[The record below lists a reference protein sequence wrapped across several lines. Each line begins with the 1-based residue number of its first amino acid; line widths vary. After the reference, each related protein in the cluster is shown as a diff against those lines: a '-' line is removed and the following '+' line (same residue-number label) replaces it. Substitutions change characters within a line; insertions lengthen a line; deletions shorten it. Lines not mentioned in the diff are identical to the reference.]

1 MTTQAW
7 IAVAVVIAC
16 FGGFLFTAISPELIL
31 LSGVGILLLSGV
43 LTPVQALAGLA
54 NEGMITVALM
64 YIIAAGLRETGAL
77 EFLTHYFLGRPQS
90 IRGAVTRL
98 ILPVAAISAFLNNTP
113 VVAAFLPAVIDWAKR
128 LRISP
133 SKLLIPLSY
142 ATILGGTLTLIG
154 TSTNLA
160 VNGLLLSRGEAGFGL
175 FDLTPIGLVVLA
187 AGSLYLIVFAPRLPA
202 RVPVHEV
209 FEYAKEYTVEMVV
222 EENGP
227 LVGKSVEQA
236 GLRHL
241 PGLYL
246 VEIVRDGEILAAV
259 GPYER
264 LQGGDRLVFAGVV
277 DAVVEL
283 QRFRGLRPCTDQTF
297 QIQDRAHRERVL
309 VEAIVSPRCALVG
322 KTIREGRFRMTYGG
336 SVIAVARE
344 GKRIQG
350 KIGDIR
356 LQPGDALLLD
366 VRPPFLERHRNS
378 SDFLLISP
386 ISDYVPVR
394 HERAWLAWVIL
405 GIVILSASAGF
416 LSMLKAALVGAGLML
431 TTGCCS
437 LGSARKSL
445 DSQVLLSI
453 AASFGIGTA
462 LEVTGAA
469 AHIAT
474 GFLAIAD
481 GTPWLT
487 LASVY
492 AIGSLLT
499 EVITNNAVA
508 VILFPIVTALAEA
521 LGVDAK
527 PLLLALMFAA
537 SASFATPIGYQTN
550 LMVYG
555 PGGYRFTDFLKFGLP
570 LNIVVGIVTI
580 TAILWLMPL
589 SSSPD

>member
-1 MTTQAW
+1 MSIQAW
-7 IAVAVVIAC
+7 IATAVVIAC
-16 FGGFLFTAISPELIL
+16 FSAFVFTTISAELIL
-31 LSGVGILLLSGV
+31 LAGVSLLLLGGV
-43 LTPVQALAGLA
+43 LTPAQALAGFA
-54 NEGMITVALM
+54 NEGMVTVALM
-64 YIIAAGLRETGAL
+64 YVIVAGLRETGAID
-77 EFLTHYFLGRPQS
+77 FLTQYVFGRPKS
-90 IRGAVTRL
+90 ERKAIAWM
-98 ILPVAAISAFLNNTP
+98 ILPVAGVSAFLNNTP

-142 ATILGGTLTLIG
+142 ATILGGTVTLIG

-160 VNGLLLSRGEAGFGL
+160 VNGLLLSRGYPGFAL
-175 FDLTPIGLVVLA
+175 FDLTPVGLIVLA
-187 AGSLYLIVFAPRLPA
+187 VGGMYLIIFAPRWLPA
-202 RVPVHEV
+202 RIPVYEV
-209 FEYAKEYTVEMVV
+209 FENAKEYTLEMEV

-227 LVGKSVEQA
+227 LVGKSIEQA

-264 LQGGDRLVFAGVV
+264 LQGRDRLVFAGVV

-283 QRFRGLRPCTDQTF
+283 QRIRGLRPCTDQAF
-297 QIQDRAHRERVL
+297 HPKDREHRERVL

-344 GKRIQG
+344 GQRIQG

-378 SDFLLISP
+378 TDFLLISP

-394 HERAWLAWVIL
+394 HERAWIAWLIL
-405 GIVILSASAGF
+405 GGVILSAGVGV
-416 LSMLKAALVGAGLML
+416 LSMFKAALVGAGLML
-431 TTGCCS
+431 ATGCCTLS
-437 LGSARKSL
+437 SARKSL
-445 DSQVLLSI
+445 DGQVLLCI

-462 LEVTGAA
+462 LETTGAA
-469 AHIAT
+469 TQIAK
-474 GFLAIAD
+474 GFLSLAD
-481 GTPWLT
+481 GTPWVT
-487 LASVY
+487 LAAVY
-492 AIGSLLT
+492 ATGSLLT
-499 EVITNNAVA
+499 EIITNNAVA
-508 VILFPIVTALAEA
+508 VILFPIVIALAEQ

-527 PLLLALMFAA
+527 PLLLALMFSA

-570 LNIVVGIVTI
+570 LNILVGIAT
-580 TAILWLMPL
+580 TLAILWLWPL
-589 SSSPD
+589 

>member
-1 MTTQAW
+1 MTIQAW

-16 FGGFLFTAISPELIL
+16 FGGLVFTAVSPELIL
-31 LSGVGILLLSGV
+31 LGGVGILMLSGV
-43 LTPVQALAGLA
+43 LTPAQALGGLA

-64 YIIAAGLRETGAL
+64 YVIVAGLRETGGID
-77 EFLTHYFLGRPQS
+77 FLTQHVLGRPRS
-90 IRGAVTRL
+90 ERSAIARL
-98 ILPVAAISAFLNNTP
+98 FFPVAGISAFLNNTP
-113 VVAAFLPAVIDWAKR
+113 VVATFLPAVIDWSRHIRA
-128 LRISP
+128 SP

-142 ATILGGTLTLIG
+142 AAILGGTLTLIG

-160 VNGLLLSRGEAGFGL
+160 VNGLLLSQGDPGFAL
-175 FDLTPIGLVVLA
+175 FDLTGVGLIT
-187 AGSLYLIVFAPRLPA
+187 AGVGALYLFLFAPKWLPA

-209 FEYAKEYTVEMVV
+209 FENPKEYTVEMLV

-277 DAVVEL
+277 DAVIEL
-283 QRFRGLRPCTDQTF
+283 QRFRGLHPCTDQTF
-297 QIQDRAHRERVL
+297 HLKDREHRERVL
-309 VEAIVSPRCALVG
+309 VEAVVSPRCALVG

-344 GKRIQG
+344 GQRIQG

-378 SDFLLISP
+378 ADFLLISP
-386 ISDYVPVR
+386 ISEYVPVH
-394 HERAWLAWVIL
+394 HEHAWLAWSIL
-405 GIVILSASAGF
+405 GAVIVSAGIGL
-416 LSMLKAALVGAGLML
+416 LSMLKAALLGAGLML
-431 TTGCCS
+431 VTGCCT

-445 DSQVLLSI
+445 DGQVLLSI

-462 LEVTGAA
+462 LQVTGAA
-469 AHIAT
+469 THIAT
-474 GFLAIAD
+474 GFLSVAD

-487 LASVY
+487 LAAVY
-492 AIGSLLT
+492 GIGSLLT

-508 VILFPIVTALAEA
+508 VILFPIVTALADQ

-527 PLLLALMFAA
+527 PLLLALMFSA
-537 SASFATPIGYQTN
+537 SASFATPLGYQTN

-570 LNIVVGIVTI
+570 MNILVGIATI
-580 TAILWLMPL
+580 LAILWLWPL
-589 SSSPD
+589 

>member
-16 FGGFLFTAISPELIL
+16 FSTFLFTAISPELIL

-43 LTPVQALAGLA
+43 LTPTQALAGLA

-64 YIIAAGLRETGAL
+64 YVIAAGLRETGAID
-77 EFLTHYFLGRPQS
+77 FLTRYLLGRPQS
-90 IRGAVTRL
+90 TRGAVIRL

-128 LRISP
+128 HRVSP

-160 VNGLLLSRGEAGFGL
+160 VNGLLLSRGEPGFGL

-187 AGSLYLIVFAPRLPA
+187 VGSLYLIVFAPKLPA

-209 FEYAKEYTVEMVV
+209 FENAKEYTVEMVV

-283 QRFRGLRPCTDQTF
+283 QRFRGLHPCADQAF
-297 QIQDRAHRERVL
+297 QIKDREHRERVL
-309 VEAIVSPRCALVG
+309 VEAVVSPRCALVG

-344 GKRIQG
+344 GKRIQS

-366 VRPPFLERHRNS
+366 VRPPFLERHKNS

-394 HERAWLAWVIL
+394 YERAWLAWAIL
-405 GIVILSASAGF
+405 GTVVLSASFGF
-416 LSMLKAALVGAGLML
+416 SSMLKAALVGAGLML
-431 TTGCCS
+431 ITGCCS

-445 DSQVLLSI
+445 DGQVLLSI

-462 LEVTGAA
+462 LEVSGAA
-469 AHIAT
+469 AQIAK

-492 AIGSLLT
+492 AIGSILT

-527 PLLLALMFAA
+527 PLLLALMFSA

-555 PGGYRFTDFLKFGLP
+555 PGGYRFTDFLWFGLP
-570 LNIVVGIVTI
+570 LNIVVGVATI
-580 TAILWLMPL
+580 AAILWLMPL
-589 SSSPD
+589 

>member
-1 MTTQAW
+1 MTIQAW
-7 IAVAVVIAC
+7 IAVAIVIAC
-16 FGGFLFTAISPELIL
+16 FSAFVFTTISPELIL
-31 LSGVGILLLSGV
+31 LGGVGILLLSGI
-43 LTPVQALAGLA
+43 LTPAQALAGLA

-64 YIIAAGLRETGAL
+64 YVIVAGLRETGAV
-77 EFLTHYFLGRPQS
+77 EFLTQYVLGRPKS
-90 IRGAVTRL
+90 ERRAIARM
-98 ILPVAAISAFLNNTP
+98 IFPVAGVSAFLNNTP

-142 ATILGGTLTLIG
+142 ATILGGTVTLIG

-160 VNGLLLSRGEAGFGL
+160 VNGLLLSRGEAGFAL
-175 FDLTPIGLVVLA
+175 FDLTPVGLVVLTV
-187 AGSLYLIVFAPRLPA
+187 GSLYLIVFAPSWLPA

-209 FEYAKEYTVEMVV
+209 FENAKEYTLEMEV

-264 LQGGDRLVFAGVV
+264 LQGRDRLVFAGVV

-297 QIQDRAHRERVL
+297 HPRDREHRERVL
-309 VEAIVSPRCALVG
+309 VEAVVSPRCALVG

-344 GKRIQG
+344 GQRIQG

-378 SDFLLISP
+378 TDFLLISP

-394 HERAWLAWVIL
+394 YERAWLAWSIL
-405 GIVILSASAGF
+405 GAVILSAGTGA
-416 LSMLKAALVGAGLML
+416 LSMFKAALIGAALML
-431 TTGCCS
+431 VTGCCS

-445 DSQVLLSI
+445 DGQVLLSI

-462 LEVTGAA
+462 LETTGAA
-469 AHIAT
+469 AQIAK
-474 GFLAIAD
+474 GFLSVAD
-481 GTPWLT
+481 GTPWMT
-487 LASVY
+487 LAAVY

-508 VILFPIVTALAEA
+508 VILFPIVTALASE

-527 PLLLALMFAA
+527 PFLLALMFSA

-570 LNIVVGIVTI
+570 LNILAGITTV
-580 TAILWLMPL
+580 TAILWLWPQ
-589 SSSPD
+589 

>member
-1 MTTQAW
+1 MSIQAW
-7 IAVAVVIAC
+7 IATAVVIAC
-16 FGGFLFTAISPELIL
+16 FSAFVFTTISAELIL
-31 LSGVGILLLSGV
+31 LAGVSFLLLGGV
-43 LTPVQALAGLA
+43 LTPAQALAGLA
-54 NEGMITVALM
+54 NEGMVTVALM
-64 YIIAAGLRETGAL
+64 YIIVAGLRETGAID
-77 EFLTHYFLGRPQS
+77 FLTQRVFGRPKS
-90 IRGAVTRL
+90 ERKAIAWM
-98 ILPVAAISAFLNNTP
+98 IFPAAGVSAFLNNTP

-142 ATILGGTLTLIG
+142 ATILGGTVTLIG

-160 VNGLLLSRGEAGFGL
+160 VNGLLLSRGYPGFAL
-175 FDLTPIGLVVLA
+175 FDLTPVGLIVLA
-187 AGSLYLIVFAPRLPA
+187 VGGIYLIIFAPRWLPA
-202 RVPVHEV
+202 RIPVYEV
-209 FEYAKEYTVEMVV
+209 FENAKEYTLEMEV

-227 LVGKSVEQA
+227 LVGKSIEQA

-264 LQGGDRLVFAGVV
+264 LQGRDRLVFAGVV

-283 QRFRGLRPCTDQTF
+283 QRIRGLRPCTDQAF
-297 QIQDRAHRERVL
+297 HPKDREHRERVL
-309 VEAIVSPRCALVG
+309 VEAVVSPRCALVG

-344 GKRIQG
+344 GQRIQG

-394 HERAWLAWVIL
+394 HERAWLAWLIL
-405 GIVILSASAGF
+405 GGVIISAGVGA
-416 LSMLKAALVGAGLML
+416 LSMFKAALVGAGLML
-431 TTGCCS
+431 ATGCCTLS
-437 LGSARKSL
+437 SARKSL
-445 DSQVLLSI
+445 DGQVLLCI

-462 LEVTGAA
+462 LETTGAA
-469 AHIAT
+469 TQIAK
-474 GFLAIAD
+474 GFLGLAD
-481 GTPWLT
+481 GTSWVT
-487 LASVY
+487 LAAVY
-492 AIGSLLT
+492 ATGSLLT
-499 EVITNNAVA
+499 EIITNNAVA
-508 VILFPIVTALAEA
+508 VILFPIVIALAEQ

-527 PLLLALMFAA
+527 PLLLALMFSA

-570 LNIVVGIVTI
+570 LNILVGIATI
-580 TAILWLMPL
+580 TAILWLWPL
-589 SSSPD
+589 

>member
-1 MTTQAW
+1 MTIQAW

-16 FGGFLFTAISPELIL
+16 FGGLVFTAISPELIL
-31 LSGVGILLLSGV
+31 LGGVGVLMLAGV
-43 LTPVQALAGLA
+43 LTPAQALAGLA
-54 NEGMITVALM
+54 NEGTITVALM
-64 YIIAAGLRETGAL
+64 YVIAAGLRETGAVD
-77 EFLTHYFLGRPQS
+77 FLTQHVLGRPRS
-90 IRGAVTRL
+90 ERSAIARL
-98 ILPVAAISAFLNNTP
+98 FFPVAGVSAFLNNTP
-113 VVAAFLPAVIDWAKR
+113 VVAAFLPAVIDWSKR

-142 ATILGGTLTLIG
+142 AAILGGTLTLIG

-160 VNGLLLSRGEAGFGL
+160 VNGLLLSQGAPGFAL
-175 FDLTPIGLVVLA
+175 FDLTGVGLISMG
-187 AGSLYLIVFAPRLPA
+187 AGALYLILFAPKWLPA
-202 RVPVHEV
+202 RVPVHKV
-209 FEYAKEYTVEMVV
+209 FENPKEYTVEMLVD
-222 EENGP
+222 ENGP

-283 QRFRGLRPCTDQTF
+283 QRFRGLYPCTDQAF
-297 QIQDRAHRERVL
+297 HLKDRKHRERVL

-322 KTIREGRFRMTYGG
+322 RTIREGRFRMTYGG

-344 GKRIQG
+344 GQRIQG

-378 SDFLLISP
+378 TDFLLISP
-386 ISDYVPVR
+386 ISEYVPIR
-394 HERAWLAWVIL
+394 HERAWLAWSIL
-405 GIVILSASAGF
+405 GAVIVSAGVGL
-416 LSMLKAALVGAGLML
+416 LSMLKAALLGAGLML
-431 TTGCCS
+431 VSGCCT
-437 LGSARKSL
+437 LGSARKSI
-445 DSQVLLSI
+445 DGQVLLSI

-469 AHIAT
+469 SHIAT
-474 GFLAIAD
+474 AFLSVAD
-481 GTPWLT
+481 GTPWST
-487 LASVY
+487 LAAVY
-492 AIGSLLT
+492 GIGSLLT

-508 VILFPIVTALAEA
+508 VILFPIVTALATQ
-521 LGVDAK
+521 LGVDPK
-527 PLLLALMFAA
+527 PLLLALMFSA

-570 LNIVVGIVTI
+570 MNILVGIATI
-580 TAILWLMPL
+580 MAILWLWPL
-589 SSSPD
+589 

>member
-1 MTTQAW
+1 MTVQAW

-16 FGGFLFTAISPELIL
+16 FGGFVFTAVSPELIL
-31 LSGVGILLLSGV
+31 LGGVGALLLSGV
-43 LTPVQALAGLA
+43 LTPAQALAGFA

-64 YIIAAGLRETGAL
+64 YIVVAGLRETGAID
-77 EFLTHYFLGRPQS
+77 FLTQHVLGRPRS
-90 IRGAVTRL
+90 ERGAIARL
-98 ILPVAAISAFLNNTP
+98 FLPVILVSAFLNNTP
-113 VVAAFLPAVIDWAKR
+113 VVAAFLPAVIDWSKR

-142 ATILGGTLTLIG
+142 SAILGGTLTLIG

-160 VNGLLLSRGEAGFGL
+160 VNGLLLSRGDPGFGL
-175 FDLTPIGLVVLA
+175 FDLTPVGLVVA
-187 AGSLYLIVFAPRLPA
+187 VVGGIYLIGFAPKCLPT
-202 RVPVHEV
+202 RVPVHQI
-209 FEYAKEYTVEMVV
+209 FDNPKEYTVEMEV

-227 LVGKSVEQA
+227 LVGKNIEQA

-297 QIQDRAHRERVL
+297 HLKDREHRERVL
-309 VEAIVSPRCALVG
+309 VEAVVSPRCALVG

-344 GKRIQG
+344 GRRIQG

-378 SDFLLISP
+378 ADFLLISP
-386 ISDYVPVR
+386 ISDYVPIR
-394 HERAWLAWVIL
+394 HERAWLAWAILGAVIL
-405 GIVILSASAGF
+405 AASTGF
-416 LSMLKAALVGAGLML
+416 LSMLKAALLGAGLML
-431 TTGCCS
+431 VSGCCT

-445 DSQVLLSI
+445 NGQVLLSI

-469 AHIAT
+469 AQIAK
-474 GFLAIAD
+474 GFLSVAD

-487 LASVY
+487 LAAVY
-492 AIGSLLT
+492 AIGSFLT
-499 EVITNNAVA
+499 EIITNNAVA
-508 VILFPIVTALAEA
+508 VILFPIVTALAEQ
-521 LGVDAK
+521 LHIDVK
-527 PLLLALMFAA
+527 PLLLALMFSA

-570 LNIVVGIVTI
+570 MNIVVGIATI
-580 TAILWLMPL
+580 TAIFWLWPL
-589 SSSPD
+589 

>member
-1 MTTQAW
+1 MTVQAW

-16 FGGFLFTAISPELIL
+16 FGGFVFTTISPELIL
-31 LSGVGILLLSGV
+31 LGGVGALLLSGV
-43 LTPVQALAGLA
+43 LTPAQALAGFA

-64 YIIAAGLRETGAL
+64 YIVAAGLRETGAID
-77 EFLTHYFLGRPQS
+77 FLTQYVLGRPRS
-90 IRGAVTRL
+90 ERGAIARL
-98 ILPVAAISAFLNNTP
+98 FLPVIGVSAFLNNTP
-113 VVAAFLPAVIDWAKR
+113 VVAAFLPAIIDWSKR

-142 ATILGGTLTLIG
+142 SAILGGTLTLIG

-160 VNGLLLSRGEAGFGL
+160 VNGLLLSRGDPGFGL
-175 FDLTPIGLVVLA
+175 FDLTPVGLVA
-187 AGSLYLIVFAPRLPA
+187 AVVGGIYLIGFAPKCLPT
-202 RVPVHEV
+202 RVPVHQI
-209 FEYAKEYTVEMVV
+209 FDNPKEYTVEMEV

-227 LVGKSVEQA
+227 LVGKNIEQA

-297 QIQDRAHRERVL
+297 HLKDREHRERVL
-309 VEAIVSPRCALVG
+309 VEAVVSPRCALVG

-344 GKRIQG
+344 GRRIQG

-378 SDFLLISP
+378 ADFLLISP
-386 ISDYVPVR
+386 ISDYVPIR
-394 HERAWLAWVIL
+394 HERAWLAWAILGAVIL
-405 GIVILSASAGF
+405 AASVGF
-416 LSMLKAALVGAGLML
+416 LSMFKAALLGAGLML
-431 TTGCCS
+431 VSGCCT

-445 DSQVLLSI
+445 DGQVLLAI
-453 AASFGIGTA
+453 AASFGIGSA

-469 AHIAT
+469 AQIAK
-474 GFLAIAD
+474 GFLSVAD

-487 LASVY
+487 LAAVY

-499 EVITNNAVA
+499 EIITNNAVA
-508 VILFPIVTALAEA
+508 VILFPIVTALAEQ
-521 LGVDAK
+521 LHIDAK
-527 PLLLALMFAA
+527 PLLLALMFSA

-570 LNIVVGIVTI
+570 MNIVVGIATI
-580 TAILWLMPL
+580 TAIFWLWPL
-589 SSSPD
+589 

>member
-1 MTTQAW
+1 MSIQAW
-7 IAVAVVIAC
+7 IATAVVIAC
-16 FGGFLFTAISPELIL
+16 FSAFAFTTISPELIL
-31 LSGVGILLLSGV
+31 LAGVSVLLLGGV
-43 LTPVQALAGLA
+43 LTPAQALAGLA
-54 NEGMITVALM
+54 NEGMLTVALM
-64 YIIAAGLRETGAL
+64 YVIVAGLRETGAID
-77 EFLTHYFLGRPQS
+77 FLTQRVFGRPKS
-90 IRGAVTRL
+90 ERKAIAWM
-98 ILPVAAISAFLNNTP
+98 IFPAAGVSAFLNNTP

-142 ATILGGTLTLIG
+142 ATILGGTVTLIG

-160 VNGLLLSRGEAGFGL
+160 VNGLLLSRGYPGFAL
-175 FDLTPIGLVVLA
+175 FDLTPVALIVLA
-187 AGSLYLIVFAPRLPA
+187 VGSMYLITFAPRWLPA
-202 RVPVHEV
+202 RIPVYEV
-209 FEYAKEYTVEMVV
+209 FENAKEYTLEMEV

-227 LVGKSVEQA
+227 LVGKSIEQA

-264 LQGGDRLVFAGVV
+264 LQGSDRLVFAGVV

-283 QRFRGLRPCTDQTF
+283 QRIRGLRPCTDQAF
-297 QIQDRAHRERVL
+297 HPKDREHRERVL
-309 VEAIVSPRCALVG
+309 VEAVVSPRCALVG

-344 GKRIQG
+344 GQRIQG

-378 SDFLLISP
+378 TDFLLISP

-394 HERAWLAWVIL
+394 HERAWLAWLIL
-405 GIVILSASAGF
+405 GGVIISAGIGA
-416 LSMLKAALVGAGLML
+416 LSMFKAALVGAGLML
-431 TTGCCS
+431 ATGCCTLS
-437 LGSARKSL
+437 SARKSI
-445 DSQVLLSI
+445 DGQVLLCI

-469 AHIAT
+469 TQIAK
-474 GFLAIAD
+474 GFLGLAD
-481 GTPWLT
+481 GTPWVT
-487 LASVY
+487 LAAVY

-499 EVITNNAVA
+499 EIITNNAVA
-508 VILFPIVTALAEA
+508 VILFPIVIALAEQ
-521 LGVDAK
+521 LGIDAK
-527 PLLLALMFAA
+527 PLLLALMFSA

-570 LNIVVGIVTI
+570 LNILVGIATVA
-580 TAILWLMPL
+580 AILWLWPL
-589 SSSPD
+589 